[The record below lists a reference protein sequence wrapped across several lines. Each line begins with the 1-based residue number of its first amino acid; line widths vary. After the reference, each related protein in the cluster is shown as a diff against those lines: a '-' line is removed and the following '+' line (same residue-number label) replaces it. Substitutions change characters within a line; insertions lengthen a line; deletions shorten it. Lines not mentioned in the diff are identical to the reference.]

1 MSTDKGNEVS
11 DSPIATADDSVDG
24 GRLVHELQ
32 LMTPPLDAEKYRWI
46 RANRGNFA
54 ITEALAG
61 SDRDADFDERI
72 ETEMRMCAA
81 GKDSYRSGAHR
92 LP

>member
-1 MSTDKGNEVS
+1 MNHDKEDKVS
-11 DSPIATADDSVDG
+11 VAQFAAPDDSVDG
-24 GRLVHELQ
+24 KRRIREGHRR
-32 LMTPPLDAEKYRWI
+32 TSPLDAERCRWI

-54 ITEALAG
+54 IVEALNG

-72 ETEMRMCAA
+72 EAEMRMCAA
-81 GKDSYRSGAHR
+81 GKDSYRSGVHR

>member
-1 MSTDKGNEVS
+1 MIPVKGNEVS
-11 DSPIATADDSVDG
+11 DSPLAMPDDSVDG
-24 GRLVHELQ
+24 GRRIHEPH

-54 ITEALAG
+54 IVEALNG

-72 ETEMRMCAA
+72 EAEMRMCAE
-81 GKDSYRSGAHR
+81 GKDSYRSGAGR
-92 LP
+92 FA